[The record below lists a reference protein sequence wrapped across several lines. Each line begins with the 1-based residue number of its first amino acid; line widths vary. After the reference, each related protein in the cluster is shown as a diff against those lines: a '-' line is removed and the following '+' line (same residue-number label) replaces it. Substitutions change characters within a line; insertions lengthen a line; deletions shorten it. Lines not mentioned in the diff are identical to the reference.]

1 MRILLFLAVA
11 TPLIAFWPTGQ
22 DPATTTDWAKEVERA
37 CTTPRLGLRIAASR
51 KVAAAGDAAV
61 PAIRAF
67 VQQRGQ
73 DQLPVTLAEAMA
85 DDPANGPLTL
95 QLLRDWSNDRAFYWR
110 ASAMR
115 GLALRGPKLEKAQQ
129 DELRPLFASFHDD
142 AAWLMRAH
150 ARLGTVLLGDA
161 AAYALPEP
169 DPRAK
174 ARLHTQVL
182 LRGLVPPLQPMLDAL
197 ADQRTCLG
205 IPWGQNTAA
214 EVHKA
219 LKNWLGDAHPL
230 ANGGESFP
238 DVATGLQAMRDALAK
253 KSGQTLTVP
262 AVRTD
267 TVTGVVG
274 GFEFLSCKL
283 GDQFVQWTNDGTL
296 WFGIDA
302 SARVQ
307 LPGPIWDTLTK
318 ERAALPLAGNLGVV
332 VCDSLRAKWPEPAV
346 DVRVAPAALPVPA
359 ADWLKRLAAAI
370 EEAGEPRLAAQLRTG
385 LEQFAA
391 R

>member
-1 MRILLFLAVA
+1 MRILLLLAVA

-22 DPATTTDWAKEVERA
+22 DPWEKDVELA
-37 CTTPRLGLRIAASR
+37 CTSPRYGMRIAASR

-67 VQQRGQ
+67 VEKRGQ
-73 DQLPVTLAEAMA
+73 DQLPVMLAEAIA
-85 DDPANGPLTL
+85 EDPAAGPLTM
-95 QLLRDWSNDRAFYWR
+95 QLLREWANDRSYYWR
-110 ASAMR
+110 ASALR
-115 GLALRGPKLEKAQQ
+115 GLALRGPKLEKTQQ

-150 ARLGTVLLGDA
+150 ARLGTALLGDNA
-161 AAYALPEP
+161 AFTLPES
-169 DPRAK
+169 DPRAR
-174 ARLHTQVL
+174 ARLHTQAL
-182 LRGLVPPLQPMLDAL
+182 LRGTVPPLQPLLEAL
-197 ADQRTCLG
+197 ADERTCLG
-205 IPWGQNTAA
+205 IPWGQNTAS
-214 EVHKA
+214 EVNKA
-219 LKNWLGDAHPL
+219 LKQWLGDAHPL
-230 ANGGESFP
+230 ANGAESFP
-238 DVATGLQAMRDALAK
+238 DVATGLSAMRDALAK
-253 KSGQTLTVP
+253 KSGQSLTVP
-262 AVRTD
+262 TVRTD
-267 TVTGVVG
+267 TVTGAVG

-283 GDQFVQWTNDGTL
+283 GDQFVQWTADGTL
-296 WFGIDA
+296 WFGIDS

-307 LPGPIWDTLTK
+307 LPGPVWDALSK
-318 ERAALPLAGNLGVV
+318 ERAALPLTGNLGVV

-359 ADWLKRLAAAI
+359 VDWLKRLAAAI

>member
-1 MRILLFLAVA
+1 VRILLLLAIA

-22 DPATTTDWAKEVERA
+22 DPAATTSWTKDVELA
-37 CTTPRLGLRIAASR
+37 CTSPRFGMRIAAGR

-73 DQLPVTLAEAMA
+73 DQLPVTLAEAIA
-85 DDPANGPLTL
+85 EDPASGPLTL
-95 QLLRDWSNDRAFYWR
+95 QLLRDWSNDRSFYWR

-115 GLALRGPKLEKAQQ
+115 GLALRGPKLEKQQQ

-142 AAWLMRAH
+142 AAWLMRTH

-161 AAYALPEP
+161 SAYALPES
-169 DPRAK
+169 DPRAR
-174 ARLHTQVL
+174 ARLPTQVL
-182 LRGLVPPLQPMLDAL
+182 LRGIVPPLQPMLDAL
-197 ADQRTCLG
+197 ADQRSCLG

-219 LKNWLGDAHPL
+219 LKNWLGDDHPL
-230 ANGGESFP
+230 AKGGDSFP
-238 DVATGLQAMRDALAK
+238 DVATGLVAMRDACAK

-262 AVRTD
+262 AVRSDAT
-267 TVTGVVG
+267 TGTVG

-283 GDQFVQWTNDGTL
+283 GDQFVQWTADGTL

-302 SARVQ
+302 TARVQ
-307 LPGPIWDTLTK
+307 LPGPVWDALSK
-318 ERAALPLAGNLGVV
+318 ERAALPLTSNLGVV
-332 VCDSLRAKWPEPAV
+332 VCDSMRAKWPEPAV

-370 EEAGEPRLAAQLRTG
+370 EEAGEPRLAAHLRQG
-385 LEQFAA
+385 LEQFAV